1 MADTSRNG
9 MFGGG
14 GIISLAMLALGA
26 FAHPA
31 HAQPTAPLALGTNYA
46 TVREALQAQGYEPL
60 VFPRGGPWDPCTYDS
75 ICAAYPEIIDCS
87 GTGFNPC
94 RFAFRDPNGGYLVGV
109 TAGETPDGLSLDAL
123 ARANAQ
129 DTRAIENLLAGRAM
143 FAEEAIDEPPHVET
157 DQNAV
162 EPEPTS
168 QPDFHGGA
176 TTTDSDQ
183 TLNTVLFLALIVAA
197 LAIYLIPTFIAFSR
211 GHRYKFPI
219 MAFNIGAGWSGIG
232 WIWTLVWS
240 LWPQN
245 TALVDPILGDAT
257 GIDRRTP

>member
-1 MADTSRNG
+1 MADTSSNG
-9 MFGGG
+9 MFGWG
-14 GIISLAMLALGA
+14 GIISLTILALAA

-31 HAQPTAPLALGTNYA
+31 HAQPATLLAPGTNYA

-60 VFPRGGPWDPCTYDS
+60 VFPRGGPWDPCTYES
-75 ICAAYPEIIDCS
+75 ICRAYPEIIDCS
-87 GTGFNPC
+87 GMGFNPC
-94 RFAFRDPNGGYLVGV
+94 RFAFRAPEGGYLVGV
-109 TAGETPDGLSLDAL
+109 TAGESPDAMSLDAL

-143 FAEEAIDEPPHVET
+143 FADEATSEPPPVENS
-157 DQNAV
+157 QIAV
-162 EPEPTS
+162 APEPSS
-168 QPDFHGGA
+168 QPYFEGSA
-176 TTTDSDQ
+176 TTTQSDQ
-183 TLNTVLFLALIVAA
+183 TLNTILFLALIVAA

-245 TALVDPILGDAT
+245 TALVDPLIGDAT
-257 GIDRRTP
+257 GIERRQ